1 MLQQYPSPSFGR
13 ASNIGDLAGAI
24 IFARE
29 AGVGITKLV
38 VLAGAIVFCSRDR

>member
-1 MLQQYPSPSFGR
+1 MLQKYPSPSSGR

-24 IFARE
+24 FAME

-38 VLAGAIVFCSRDR
+38 VLAGAIVFSRRDR